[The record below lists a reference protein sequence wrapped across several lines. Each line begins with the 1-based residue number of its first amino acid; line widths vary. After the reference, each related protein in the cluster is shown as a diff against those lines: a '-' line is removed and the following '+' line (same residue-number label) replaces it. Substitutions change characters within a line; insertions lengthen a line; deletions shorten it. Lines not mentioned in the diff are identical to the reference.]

1 MGDNGNR
8 QAVILMGHGSR
19 VRGASRGMEKVADA
33 LRHDGEYMAV
43 EVCHMS
49 RRGPFFPGALKKL
62 VELGAREVILIPYF
76 LHMGLHMR
84 LDIPEMMQA
93 EAATYPGVKLVL
105 GKHLG
110 YDESLAALVKKR
122 IAESGGLEDVRDMKL
137 DPREKFPLPEGEKEF
152 VAMDPDE
159 AEKYNKDHGHGHCH
173 HHD

>member
-1 MGDNGNR
+1 MGANGMKP
-8 QAVILMGHGSR
+8 AVILMGHGSR
-19 VRGASRGMEKVADA
+19 VRGASQGMEAVADQ
-33 LRHDGEYMAV
+33 LRQEEEFMAV

-49 RRGPFFPGALKKL
+49 RRGPFFPEALKKL
-62 VELGAREVILIPYF
+62 ADMGAREIILIPYF

-93 EAATYPGVKLVL
+93 EAAAYPGVRLVL

-122 IAESGGLEDVRDMKL
+122 IAESQGLEDVRQMKL
-137 DPREKFPLPEGEKEF
+137 DPRDKFPLPAGEKEF

-159 AEKYNKDHGHGHCH
+159 AEKY
-173 HHD
+173 

>member
-1 MGDNGNR
+1 
-8 QAVILMGHGSR
+8 VILMGHGSR
-19 VRGASRGMEKVADA
+19 VRGASRGMEAVADH
-33 LRHDGEYMAV
+33 LRREEEYMAV

-49 RRGPFFPGALKKL
+49 RMGPFFPETLKKL
-62 VELGAREVILIPYF
+62 VDLGAREIILIPYF

-93 EAATYPGVKLVL
+93 EAAAYPGVKLVL

-122 IAESGGLEDVRDMKL
+122 IAESGDLDDVRQMKL
-137 DPREKFPLPEGEKEF
+137 DPREKFPLPKGEKEF

-159 AEKYNKDHGHGHCH
+159 AEQYNKDHGHGHCH